1 MKKRIVSLSMVLVLC
16 LTLLPI
22 SAFAAEGSGAVIST
36 SSLCAHHTVHDDTC
50 GYVAGIA
57 ESPFPT

>member
-36 SSLCAHHTVHDDTC
+36 SGLCAHHTVHDDTC
-50 GYVAGIA
+50 GYV
-57 ESPFPT
+57 